1 MKKVHNIL
9 YLINNNL
16 IKRLTEIP
24 PTTEVVGFLSEVIMT
39 IDELRIRLAELKVE
53 YSHNP
58 KITKE
63 LQKDIISL
71 DSIMRKNFD
80 AYWDDVDK
88 NYTQSI

>member
-1 MKKVHNIL
+1 
-9 YLINNNL
+9 
-16 IKRLTEIP
+16 
-24 PTTEVVGFLSEVIMT
+24 MT

-71 DSIMRKNFD
+71 DSIMRKNFY
-80 AYWDDVDK
+80 AYWDNIDK
-88 NYTQSI
+88 NYTQI

>member
-88 NYTQSI
+88 NYTQI

>member
-80 AYWDDVDK
+80 AYWDNIDK
-88 NYTQSI
+88 NYTQI

>member
-24 PTTEVVGFLSEVIMT
+24 PATEVVGFLSEVIMT
-39 IDELRIRLAELKVE
+39 IDELRIRLTELKVE

-58 KITKE
+58 KIIKE

-80 AYWDDVDK
+80 AYWDNIDK
-88 NYTQSI
+88 NYTQI

>member
-1 MKKVHNIL
+1 
-9 YLINNNL
+9 
-16 IKRLTEIP
+16 
-24 PTTEVVGFLSEVIMT
+24 MT

-53 YSHNP
+53 YSHSP
-58 KITKE
+58 KIIKE